1 MKRYVEASP
10 RAKKVFFIVAFI
22 WAGVALFLAGYDVW
36 FPLSDV
42 PQEQLVQISNR
53 ALVAVV
59 VSVVFYLAL
68 SILVVLYTVWTVR
81 SRQWPPHGCSMPFR
95 TKVHEIK
102 QPVLVWVLAGILLF
116 GYMAHIGKQIYS
128 WSQTNN
134 LIHSLEPL
142 LKTPNNSLVPTPG
155 TARHVS

>member
-1 MKRYVEASP
+1 MKHYVEASP

-36 FPLSDV
+36 FPISDV
-42 PQEQLVQISNR
+42 PQEQLVQISHR
-53 ALVAVV
+53 ALVAVI

-68 SILVVLYTVWTVR
+68 SILVVLYAVWTVR

-128 WSQTNN
+128 WSKTNN
-134 LIHSLEPL
+134 LIQSLEPL